1 MSTRPSLFTR
11 GLSGLS
17 QQSDP
22 NSPMS
27 VSSPAEQRDDAKR
40 NFLKAMRPLPTQHYW
55 NVWFDRQAK
64 DQQQSKTTD
73 GDNGEYHAQ
82 LEQLGDRIASVQDFW
97 RYNNNTPVDQIKMR
111 ESIYLF
117 KSGFKPIW
125 EDRRNI
131 LGGSWTF
138 RVPKSIG
145 PDVWT
150 RVQLLAIGEK
160 LQSVLEEGDQIC
172 GVGLSVRFNSHLISI
187 WHRDASR
194 QGSIDA
200 MLQCVLE
207 ELPAELHPTP
217 NNYFYKKHSDHA
229 GFKVP
234 PELQAVIDSQ
244 RAREAA
250 AKAAQEQAAAGSPGA
265 GTGAADQGAAP
276 DIVEVPPSGEQ

>member
-1 MSTRPSLFTR
+1 MSMRPSLFTR

-17 QQSDP
+17 QSSDP
-22 NSPMS
+22 NSPLS
-27 VSSPAEQRDDAKR
+27 SISSPAEQRSDAKQ

-55 NVWFDRQAK
+55 NVWFDRQQGK
-64 DQQQSKTTD
+64 DQAQQQQQQGS
-73 GDNGEYHAQ
+73 GGNNGEYHAQ
-82 LEQLGDRIASVQDFW
+82 LEQLGAPIESVQDFW
-97 RYNNNTPVDQIKMR
+97 RYNNNTPVDQIRMR

-117 KSGFKPIW
+117 KVGFKPIW

-160 LQSVLEEGDQIC
+160 LQGALEEGDQIC

-194 QGSIDA
+194 QRSIDGI
-200 MLQCVLE
+200 LQCVLS
-207 ELPAELHPTP
+207 ELPPELCPKP
-217 NNYFYKKHSDHA
+217 ENYFYKRHSDHA
-229 GFKVP
+229 GFKAP

-244 RAREAA
+244 RSRELA
-250 AKAAQEQAAAGSPGA
+250 AKKAAETAGAAQEQEQGQEQGQAPPPG
-265 GTGAADQGAAP
+265 
-276 DIVEVPPSGEQ
+276 EH

>member
-1 MSTRPSLFTR
+1 MSMRPSLFTR

-17 QQSDP
+17 QSSDP
-22 NSPMS
+22 NSPMSAS

-55 NVWFDRQAK
+55 NVWFDRP
-64 DQQQSKTTD
+64 QQQQQGKGSD
-73 GDNGEYHAQ
+73 GEYHAQ
-82 LEQLGDRIASVQDFW
+82 LEQLGSQIESVQDFW
-97 RYNNNTPVDQIKMR
+97 RYNNNTPVEQIKMR

-117 KSGFKPIW
+117 KAGFKPIW

-138 RVPKSIG
+138 RVPKSVG

-172 GVGLSVRFNSHLISI
+172 GVGLSVRFNSHLITI

-194 QGSIDA
+194 QRSIDN

-207 ELPAELHPTP
+207 ELPEELRPKPH
-217 NNYFYKKHSDHA
+217 NYFYKKHSDHE
-229 GFKVP
+229 GFRVP

-250 AKAAQEQAAAGSPGA
+250 AAKAAQEQAQRQQLEATRAEGGDKEGA
-265 GTGAADQGAAP
+265 GN
-276 DIVEVPPSGEQ
+276 